1 MHFYFVLME
10 DVIPELKA
18 VPIEEYIEDVAD
30 VGIKTGTV
38 NA

>member
-1 MHFYFVLME
+1 ME
-10 DVIPELKA
+10 DMIPELEA
-18 VPIEEYIEDVAD
+18 VPIEEYIEGVAD